1 MNEALEQVDTI
12 TNKFSELLDIMKR
25 PTSQGLPDLI
35 QWVERN
41 GKSLGHDLG
50 DLKYMIEF
58 HMEQVAIEGQMKL
71 NHDLDRAVEMKVSA

>member
-1 MNEALEQVDTI
+1 MTMNEALEQVDTI
-12 TNKFSELLDIMKR
+12 TNKFGELLDIMKR

-50 DLKYMIEF
+50 DLKYMIEY
-58 HMEQVAIEGQMKL
+58 HMEQVAIEGQLQL
-71 NHDLDRAVEMKVSA
+71 NAELEKAS

>member
-50 DLKYMIEF
+50 DLKYMIEY
-58 HMEQVAIEGQMKL
+58 HMEQVALDGQLQL
-71 NHDLDRAVEMKVSA
+71 NAELDKALEIAS

>member
-12 TNKFSELLDIMKR
+12 TNKLFELLDIMKR

-50 DLKYMIEF
+50 DLKYMIEY
-58 HMEQVAIEGQMKL
+58 HMEQVAIEGQLSL
-71 NHDLDRAVEMKVSA
+71 NHALEKELEIAS